1 MATSS
6 TGPIRLVVTD
16 VDGTLVRHDKTL
28 APETV
33 AAVAALRRHGIKFG
47 LVSSRPPTGLDVLIE
62 PLAVDTPRAGF
73 NGGLILDPQDKVVAE
88 LTIPEAA
95 CRAAVAHLQANGVDT
110 WVFADGLWY
119 ATGDQGHYVPR
130 EKLSIHQ
137 DPQLVPDLGP
147 HLGRVHKVMGAS
159 PDFALMGRMEAEIR
173 SKLGPDASVHRSQSY
188 YLDITHP
195 QANKGFAAA
204 SLARLLGIDVAEMC
218 CLGDMPND
226 VPMFEVAGL
235 SVCMGNAPDA
245 VQKLATE
252 ITGSNDET
260 GWADAIDR
268 FVLPRAPKP

>member
-1 MATSS
+1 MVKSP

-33 AAVAALRRHGIKFG
+33 AAVAALRRHGIRFG
-47 LVSSRPPTGLDVLIE
+47 LVSSRPPTGLDVLLA

-73 NGGLILDPQDKVVAE
+73 NGGLILDPQDRVVAE

-95 CRAAVAHLQANGVDT
+95 CRAAVAHLQANAVDA

-119 ATGDQGHYVPR
+119 ATSDQGHYVPR
-130 EKLSIHQ
+130 ERLSIHQ
-137 DPQLVPDLGP
+137 DPVLVPDLGP
-147 HLGRVHKVMGAS
+147 HLARVHKVMGAS
-159 PDFALMGRMEAEIR
+159 PDFALMARMEMEVR
-173 SKLGPDASVHRSQSY
+173 FRLGPDAAVHRSQSY

-235 SVCMGNAPDA
+235 SICMGNAPEA
-245 VQKLATE
+245 VQVLATAV
-252 ITGSNDET
+252 TGSNDET

-268 FVLPRAPKP
+268 FVLPRAP

>member
-1 MATSS
+1 MENPAA
-6 TGPIRLVVTD
+6 GPIRLVVTD
-16 VDGTLVRHDKTL
+16 VDGTLVRNDKTL
-28 APETV
+28 APQTI
-33 AAVAALRRHGIKFG
+33 AAVQALRRHGIRFG
-47 LVSSRPPTGLDVLIE
+47 LVSSRPPTGLDALIE
-62 PLAVDTPRAGF
+62 PLALDTPRAGF
-73 NGGLILDPQDKVVAE
+73 NGGLILDPQGDVLAE
-88 LTIPEAA
+88 LTIPEPA
-95 CRAAVAHLQANGVDT
+95 CRIAVAHLQANGVDA

-119 ATGDQGHYVPR
+119 ATSDRGHYVPR
-130 EKLSIHQ
+130 EKLSIQQ

-147 HLGRVHKVMGAS
+147 HLARAHKVMGAS

-173 SKLGPDASVHRSQSY
+173 GKLGHDAAVHRSQAY

-195 QANKGFAAA
+195 DANKGFAATA
-204 SLARLLGIDVAEMC
+204 LARLLGIDRREMC

-235 SVCMGNAPDA
+235 SICMGNAPEA
-245 VQKLATE
+245 VRKLATE

>member
-1 MATSS
+1 MVNSS
-6 TGPIRLVVTD
+6 TGPIRLVVSD

-28 APETV
+28 AVETI
-33 AAVAALRRHGIKFG
+33 AAVTALRRHGIRFG
-47 LVSSRPPTGLDVLIE
+47 LVSSRPPTGLDVLVE
-62 PLAVDTPRAGF
+62 PLGVDTPRAGF
-73 NGGLILDPQDKVVAE
+73 NGGLILDPQNRVVAE

-110 WVFADGLWY
+110 WVFADGRWY
-119 ATGDQGHYVPR
+119 ATSDEGHYVPR
-130 EKLSIHQ
+130 EKQSIHQ
-137 DPQLVPDLGP
+137 NPHLVPDFAP

-159 PDFALMGRMEAEIR
+159 PDFALMGRMEAEVR
-173 SKLGPDASVHRSQSY
+173 ATLGPDASVHRSQSY

-195 QANKGFAAA
+195 DANKGFAAA

-235 SVCMGNAPDA
+235 SVCMGNAPEA

-252 ITGSNDET
+252 VTGSNDDT
-260 GWADAIDR
+260 GWSDAIER
-268 FVLPRAPKP
+268 FVLPRAP

>member
-1 MATSS
+1 MVNSP

-28 APETV
+28 APETI
-33 AAVAALRRHGIKFG
+33 AAVSALRRHRIRFG

-62 PLAVDTPRAGF
+62 PLALDTPRAGF

-119 ATGDQGHYVPR
+119 ATSDRGHYVPR

-137 DPQLVPDLGP
+137 DPHLVADLGP

-173 SKLGPDASVHRSQSY
+173 SRLGHDASVHRSQSY

-195 QANKGFAAA
+195 DANKGFAAS
-204 SLARLLGIDVAEMC
+204 SLARLLGIDVREMC

-235 SVCMGNAPDA
+235 SICMGNAPEA

-252 ITGSNDET
+252 VTGSNDET
-260 GWADAIDR
+260 GWADAIER
-268 FVLPRAPKP
+268 FVLPRAP